1 MKLRLPA
8 DGLSSNAL
16 IALVALFVVA
26 CSNLTFFANVLA
38 AYPISRPNLP
48 FIGALFLTFLALH
61 VLVLALVGVGY
72 FTKPLLMVVL
82 LFASVTA
89 YFMDTYGV
97 VIDEG
102 MLQNAVQTN
111 AAESLDLLTGKL
123 IVYLLLL
130 GVLPALVVAR
140 VRVQRRGWRHGV
152 GSRLSLLG
160 IMLSLI
166 AALVLAFSSHF
177 ASFLREH
184 KPLRSY
190 ANPFYAIYSNIKYAN
205 HALASQNDQR
215 LAVLGADAKVP
226 ASDHGRE
233 LIILVVGETARAD
246 RFSING
252 YERVT
257 TPVLEAAKAISFP
270 NFSACG
276 TSTAV
281 SVPCMFSMDGRD
293 KFDLKSAGSREN
305 LLDVLKHAGVNVIWL
320 DNNSDSKGV
329 ALRVPYQ
336 NFKTPALNL
345 LCDTE
350 CRDVGM
356 LPGLQD
362 YIDSHPVGDIFI
374 VLHQMGNHGPAYFK
388 RYPPGFEKFTPACQS
403 NDLGQCSDQEIS
415 NAYDNAIRYTDYFL
429 GKTIALLQRND
440 ANFETALFYVSDHG
454 ESLGENGIYLHGM
467 PRAMAPEQQL
477 HVPAVLWLGSGFHD
491 VDKSALEKFRQ
502 QAYSHDNVVHTVLGL
517 MEVKTTLY
525 RPELDL
531 LACCK
536 VPE

>member
-16 IALVALFVVA
+16 IVLVALFLVVG
-26 CSNLTFFANVLA
+26 SNLTFFANVLA
-38 AYPISRPNLP
+38 AYPFSRSNIP
-48 FIGALFLTFLALH
+48 FLGALTLVFLALH
-61 VLVLALVGVGY
+61 VLVFALFSVGRL
-72 FTKPLLMVVL
+72 TKPLLMLVL
-82 LFASVTA
+82 LLASVTA

-97 VIDEG
+97 VLDEG

-123 IVYLLLL
+123 IVYLVLL
-130 GVLPALVVAR
+130 GVLPAFLLAR
-140 VRVQRRGWRHGV
+140 VRVQLCGWRRAAGP
-152 GSRLSLLG
+152 RLSLLG
-160 IMLSLI
+160 IMLLLI
-166 AALVLAFSSHF
+166 AALVFAFSSHF

-190 ANPFYAIYSNIKYAN
+190 ANPFYAIYSGVKYAN
-205 HALASQNDQR
+205 QVFATANDQT
-215 LAVLGADAKVP
+215 LAVLGADANIST
-226 ASDHGRE
+226 SDHGRE

-252 YERVT
+252 YERAT
-257 TPVLEAAKAISFP
+257 TPALEAAQAISFP
-270 NFSACG
+270 NFTACG

-281 SVPCMFSMDGRD
+281 SVPCMFSMSGRD
-293 KFDLKSAGSREN
+293 EFDLKSAGSREN
-305 LLDVLKHAGVNVIWL
+305 LLDVLTHAGVNVIWL

-336 NFKTPALNL
+336 NFKTPALNP

-350 CRDVGM
+350 CRDEGM

-388 RYPPGFEKFTPACQS
+388 RYPPGFEKFSPACQN
-403 NDLGQCSDQEIS
+403 NDLGQCSDEEIS
-415 NAYDNAIRYTDYFL
+415 NAYDNAIGYTDYFL
-429 GKTIALLQRND
+429 GKTIALLKRND

-467 PRAMAPEQQL
+467 PRAMAPQQQL
-477 HVPAVLWLGSGFHD
+477 HVPAVLWLGSSFHD
-491 VDKSALEKFRQ
+491 VDKSTLEKYRQ
-502 QAYSHDNVVHTVLGL
+502 RAYSHDNVVHTVLGL

>member
-8 DGLSSNAL
+8 EGLSYNAL

-26 CSNLTFFANVLA
+26 CGNLTFFANVLE
-38 AYPISRPNLP
+38 AYPVSRPNLP
-48 FIGALFLTFLALH
+48 FIGALILTFLALH
-61 VLVLALVGVGY
+61 VFVLACFSVGY
-72 FTKPLLMVVL
+72 LTKPLLMLVL
-82 LFASVTA
+82 LITSMTT

-111 AAESLDLLTGKL
+111 AAESFDLLTGKL
-123 IVYLLLL
+123 VVYFLLL
-130 GVLPALVVAR
+130 GVLPALMVAW
-140 VRVQRRGWRHGV
+140 VRVQPRSWRRGV
-152 GSRLSLLG
+152 VSRLSLLAG
-160 IMLSLI
+160 MFLVI

-190 ANPFYAIYSNIKYAN
+190 ANPFYAIYASVKYAN
-205 HALASQNDQR
+205 HFLDSQNDQR
-215 LAVLGADAKVP
+215 LAVLGADAKIP

-257 TPVLEAAKAISFP
+257 TPALEAAKVISFP

-281 SVPCMFSMDGRD
+281 SVPCMFSMSGRD
-293 KFDLKSAGSREN
+293 RFDLKSAGSREN
-305 LLDVLKHAGVNVIWL
+305 LLDVLQHAGVNVIWR

-336 NFKTPALNL
+336 NFKTSALNP
-345 LCDTE
+345 LCDSE
-350 CRDVGM
+350 CRDEGM
-356 LPGLQD
+356 LSGLQD
-362 YIDSHPVGDIFI
+362 YIDSHPVGDILI

-388 RYPPGFEKFTPACQS
+388 RYPPAFEKFVPACQS
-403 NDLGQCSDQEIS
+403 SDLGQCSNQEIS
-415 NAYDNAIRYTDYFL
+415 NAYDNAIHYTDHFL
-429 GKTIALLQRND
+429 GKTIDLLRRND

-467 PRAMAPEQQL
+467 PRAMAPQPQL
-477 HVPAVLWLGSGFHD
+477 QVPAVVWLGNGFHD
-491 VDKSALEKFRQ
+491 IDKNAVEKIRQ
-502 QAYSHDNVVHTVLGL
+502 QTYSHDNVAHTVLGL
-517 MEVKTTLY
+517 MEVNTTLY
-525 RPELDL
+525 RREMDIF
-531 LACCK
+531 ACCK
-536 VPE
+536 VPD